1 MGKVLVITGET
12 SGDMHAAR
20 VIREIKKLAP
30 DIEFSG
36 MGSRFLEKEGV
47 DILIDPSEISTIGFT
62 EAFRN
67 LKQHLANLKI
77 LKEHIDRERPDVLFL
92 VDNSGFNMLMAR
104 VGRKK
109 GIPVVNYFSPSA
121 WAWGRW
127 RARWM
132 ARNKATIASVFPME
146 AEVYREA
153 GARVKFVGHPLVDLV
168 KVEKDTREIYSQ
180 LELDSSKPVI
190 GLLPGSRRQE
200 IEKLL
205 PVMLKTAV
213 DLQKKHPGLQFI
225 LPLAKGINKSRI
237 VDLAAGYNLVLKLV
251 EDTTY
256 EVMKVASLLIVA
268 SGTATLEAAILGAPM
283 VIIYRVS
290 WSTYLLG
297 KRLMKLEHIGLP
309 NIIAGKK
316 VVPELIQKQA
326 NSEELYKVVQEL
338 LGKPYTIKRMK
349 EELGQV
355 KEKLGQPGAVRRT
368 AELVLKEGN
377 LLK

>member
-1 MGKVLVITGET
+1 MGKVLVVTGET

-36 MGSRFLEKEGV
+36 MGSHYLKREGV
-47 DILIDPSEISTIGFT
+47 SILIDPTEISTIGFA

-77 LKEHIDRERPDVLFL
+77 LKEYIDRERPDVLFL

-127 RARWM
+127 RARLL

-153 GARVKFVGHPLVDLV
+153 GARVNFVGHPLVDLV
-168 KVEKDTREIYSQ
+168 VVEKDTQEIYSQ
-180 LELDSSKPVI
+180 LELDSGRPVI

-213 DLQKKHPGLQFI
+213 ELQKEYPGLQFI
-225 LPLAKGINKSRI
+225 LPLAKGVNKSWI
-237 VDLAAGYNLVLKLV
+237 VDLAAGFNLVLKLV
-251 EDTTY
+251 EDAAY
-256 EVMKVASLLIVA
+256 DVMKVANLLIVA
-268 SGTATLEAAILGAPM
+268 SGTATLEAALLETPM
-283 VIIYRVS
+283 VIIYQVS

-297 KRLMKLEHIGLP
+297 KRLVNLKYIGLP
-309 NIIAGKK
+309 NIIAGKQ
-316 VVPELIQKQA
+316 VVPELIQKKV
-326 NSEELYKVVQEL
+326 NSEELSSLVHEL

-349 EELGQV
+349 EELAQV
-355 KEKLGQPGAVRRT
+355 KQKLGQPGAVRRT
-368 AELVLKEGN
+368 AELILKEGK
-377 LLK
+377 LK